1 MAARGSRVRSR
12 RFAQSFQWVDPRLAL
27 QKVAAILRKG
37 GRLALLANRIMPTA
51 PTQQDLDEINADYL
65 DVTATSIVNAEV
77 EVVALIEECGF
88 PSNDGAASNRCT
100 TPPRTT

>member
-1 MAARGSRVRSR
+1 
-12 RFAQSFQWVDPRLAL
+12 
-27 QKVAAILRKG
+27 
-37 GRLALLANRIMPTA
+37 LLANRIMPTA

-88 PSNDGAASNRCT
+88 PSNDGAASNRFT
-100 TPPRTT
+100 PPPRTT

>member
-1 MAARGSRVRSR
+1 
-12 RFAQSFQWVDPRLAL
+12 L

-37 GRLALLANRIMPTA
+37 GRLALLANRIMSTA